1 MKSTVAFKDFMQTS
15 GFATPGALATAG
27 GFGSNYA
34 FLTKLAQGKLP
45 PNHPYIA
52 DIAKRL
58 GVETQKLEPLCQGK
72 PMSVQQISRLTTR
85 RERRGNGKA
94 VILHPT
100 KSTAAIKKRL
110 GRPPGSGKGVVLGK
124 RNSLKR
130 QNVDLRTAVRG
141 MLTTTNVA
149 IMKGDRYVPNIP
161 TEALF
166 HVLTDYAIRRG
177 IKTAVVLDPKFADLF
192 D

>member
-110 GRPPGSGKGVVLGK
+110 GRPPNSTKT

-130 QNVDLRTAVRG
+130 QGNDLRTAVRG

-161 TEALF
+161 TEALYL
-166 HVLTDYAIRRG
+166 VLTDYAERRG
-177 IKTAVVLDPKFADLF
+177 IKVAVVLNPQFADVF